1 MLCRDEITVAEPEA
15 LRQFMKGN
23 TELSG
28 IVAELR
34 TLLASQAFEKSVHRQ
49 PVYRQDLDE

>member
-1 MLCRDEITVAEPEA
+1 MLCRDKITVAEPEA
-15 LRQFMKGN
+15 LRRLMKGK

-34 TLLASQAFEKSVHRQ
+34 SLLASQAFEKSVHTQ
-49 PVYRQDLDE
+49 PFYGQDFEQ